1 MAETSK
7 VRRFT
12 VCTNAIVLVLGLA
25 FVTFGVLLFKMQGE
39 LVRGIS
45 DAYESGRTAVQGGD
59 KQTDQVQDDIN
70 EAYANTLG
78 QLKLDTLGLAI
89 AGLGGLMVL
98 ISFLGCCGAKA
109 ESRPLLCAYITF
121 TSLFIVAASAV
132 SGVLLYT
139 AVDLASTHTDP
150 ASAACKLAVDAKGP
164 EANAAA
170 LKELGSE
177 VYFDCNL
184 AHSYALLQAQLLRA
198 NRRLAIP
205 LVGDVASTSYVAFQA
220 APRSRRCGPRGG
232 LRRRPAPALP
242 LRLRRLR
249 GQEAGGGQ
257 RRRPLLPGDL
267 QAAARQHHGGAA
279 AHGVESLS

>member
-7 VRRFT
+7 ARRFT

-109 ESRPLLCAYITF
+109 ESRPLLCAYLTF

-205 LVGDVASTSYVAFQA
+205 LVGDVASTSYVAFKQLLARDAVVLAVACGAVLLLLCLSACAACVARRQA
-220 APRSRRCGPRGG
+220 AGNDGDHYFRETSKP
-232 LRRRPAPALP
+232 LPASTTVVP
-242 LRLRRLR
+242 
-249 GQEAGGGQ
+249 
-257 RRRPLLPGDL
+257 
-267 QAAARQHHGGAA
+267 QHM
-279 AHGVESLS
+279 V